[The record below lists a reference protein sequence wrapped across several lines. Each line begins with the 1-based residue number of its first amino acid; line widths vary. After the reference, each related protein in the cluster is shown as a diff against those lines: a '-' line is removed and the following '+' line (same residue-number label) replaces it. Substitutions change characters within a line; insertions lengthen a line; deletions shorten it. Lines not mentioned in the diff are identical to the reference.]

1 MDPVLFALLNGKVS
15 SLKTQVEIGR
25 AVTSGFEYKGSV
37 STKTDLPSG
46 ANVGDVY
53 TVADEENTKYAW
65 NGTEWIDI
73 STQRAILG

>member
-15 SLKTQVEIGR
+15 SLKTQVD

>member
-15 SLKTQVEIGR
+15 SLGTQVD

-37 STKTDLPSG
+37 STKTNLPSG
-46 ANVGDVY
+46 ASTGDVY
-53 TVADEENTKYAW
+53 TVTDEKNTKYAW
-65 NGTEWIDI
+65 NGSEWIDI